1 MILEDYGI
9 LIFTF
14 GNDQFKY
21 KFLYTLSV
29 IKLLD
34 ITMEEVSERNWTNTS
49 TTGTKRITG
58 KIAATLT
65 GMRAY

>member
-1 MILEDYGI
+1 MNFDI
-9 LIFTF
+9 TF

-34 ITMEEVSERNWTNTS
+34 ITMEEVRERKW
-49 TTGTKRITG
+49 TTGTKRVTG
-58 KIAATLT
+58 KIADTFT